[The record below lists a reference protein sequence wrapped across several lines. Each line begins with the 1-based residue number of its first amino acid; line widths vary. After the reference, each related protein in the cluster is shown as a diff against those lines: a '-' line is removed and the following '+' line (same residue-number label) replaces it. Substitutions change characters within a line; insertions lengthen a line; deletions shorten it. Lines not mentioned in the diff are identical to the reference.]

1 MAASISSHIA
11 TVALLRHG
19 GSHLIRP
26 IVARLGFEI
35 IEPGNFGAPI
45 NEAQGPVIVFLRD
58 PRDRMV
64 ATHRWWIAKPRKA
77 ASMAAGGDTADAQ
90 IAWLLTEGEFL
101 PEMLRWA
108 RIWCQW
114 PGALSVRFE
123 YLRAFESA
131 EVALIAAH
139 LGLGPDHERDEMIFT
154 EVYARGRTYTGSHS
168 DWRETFG
175 PLSNMAWAKNGG
187 AELLELMGYE

>member
-1 MAASISSHIA
+1 MIV

-26 IVARLGFEI
+26 IVAQLGFDI
-35 IEPGNFGAPI
+35 IEPGNFGAPL

-64 ATHRWWIAKPRKA
+64 ATQRWWLEKPRKA
-77 ASMAAGGDTADAQ
+77 ASMAAGGNTTDAQ

-114 PGALSVRFE
+114 PGALTVRFE
-123 YLRAFESA
+123 EIRFHGLLAITP
-131 EVALIAAH
+131 IAAH
-139 LGLGPDHERDEMIFT
+139 LGLPSSDTRAGDI
-154 EVYARGRTYTGSHS
+154 YAAVWERGRTYTGNHS
-168 DWRETFG
+168 DWRQSFG
-175 PLSNMAWAKNGG
+175 PMSNTAWASNGG
-187 AELLELMGYE
+187 PELLELMGYE